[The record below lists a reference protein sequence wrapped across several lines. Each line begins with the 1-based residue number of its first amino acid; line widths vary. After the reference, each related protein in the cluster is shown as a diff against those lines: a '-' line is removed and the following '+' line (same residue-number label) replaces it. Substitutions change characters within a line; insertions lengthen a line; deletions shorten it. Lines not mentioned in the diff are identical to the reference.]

1 VTDTKIGLDFSAT
14 TASAVTEVNK
24 LSASIREQTTAA
36 TVAGNAQEQ
45 LGKDV
50 AITRAKQIEAI
61 EAVRRA
67 KDAEREHTLVL
78 QAFGKESRE
87 AAQSAAKLTAAQ
99 NDAKRASN
107 AASESL
113 ESTAK
118 AARAVADA
126 EDGKLSAATKR
137 AAAQLARMGQ
147 DAERTTGDLRKLDL
161 AVIASASAAEKGTK
175 SFAGFLSS
183 FAGNLAAGAVGHLAS
198 GLREGAGF
206 VLETAASYETM
217 RISLETVTGSSAK
230 AATEFA
236 RLQAFAAATPFAVE
250 EVTNAYIKLANRGI
264 TPTDRAMTAFGNTSS
279 AMGKSLDDFVEAV
292 ADAITGE
299 NERLKEFGIV
309 GKLAGEQVQYT
320 FRGVTTSVKRD
331 AASIAEYLTRIGETN
346 FGGGM
351 EKQSHSLS
359 GMWSTLKDNFA
370 AFADQLVQGGVGD
383 ALKDVMTGLTG
394 ATGGADGFAK
404 SLGKD
409 LGDAIRLTA
418 QVLGLLVTTLRTV
431 AEGWHAVS
439 GAITDS
445 KQIYALAEDQQR
457 KLHGEIGVL
466 EERLI
471 DSTRAMDGAR
481 DSMSDWLAQTM
492 LSTNAQLAL
501 ANATNVARRA
511 AWEASVQQAQ
521 LAKAQED
528 RARTAAA
535 FIANEE
541 AKQRNADRRAKEG
554 ELSGLMSDKSLSPSE
569 KKRKNEL
576 MKELDVAAPAKAKKG
591 KKKDPNKLAADQM
604 DFDADVAV
612 YEAKLAKD
620 LRKENAKD
628 AEAAYERENALRER
642 RLAAIGREEELLDA
656 RGAAEAERIDTVF
669 YMVDVEGQAEA
680 RRRELQDSRVAR
692 EEELARWQVTNAK
705 TEADREKARTRLD
718 EAEHKKRL
726 LTLNRATAEERKTL
740 AARQAMVEKVTNH
753 VTGLAD
759 ALVSGLEAAAEGEKG
774 AVAKSVGTYLKGV
787 SVRMGIK
794 ALEEGVL
801 AVASAAS
808 MNYPAAAAHGTAAGM
823 ALIAAGAAAGG
834 AVGFTALGNSQ
845 AAAGGGGGSS
855 SGSVPSTPTG
865 TGPISN
871 GGAQRDSNKK
881 LEGQEVPVSYEERR
895 RSAPQTPMG
904 ERPVVINVNV
914 GMMLGDKD
922 KRQLGQD
929 LTKLIRESD
938 SSGRRY

>member
-1 VTDTKIGLDFSAT
+1 MTDKIGVVFAAQT
-14 TASAVTEVNK
+14 EAAVTEVNK
-24 LSASIREQTTAA
+24 LSASIREHTTAA

-50 AITRAKQIEAI
+50 SITRAKQIEMT

-67 KDAEREHTLVL
+67 KDAQAEHTLVV
-78 QAFGKESRE
+78 QAFGKDSRE
-87 AAQSAAKLTAAQ
+87 AAQSAAKLTSAQ

-107 AASESL
+107 AAAESL

-118 AARAVADA
+118 AARALADA

-161 AVIASASAAEKGTK
+161 AVIASANAAEKGQR
-175 SFAGFLSS
+175 SFAGFLGS
-183 FAGNLAAGAVGHLAS
+183 FAGNVAAGVVGHLAS

-279 AMGKSLDDFVEAV
+279 AMGKTLDDFVEAV
-292 ADAITGE
+292 ADAVTGE

-331 AASIAEYLTRIGETN
+331 AASITEYLTRIGESN
-346 FGGGM
+346 FAGGM
-351 EKQSHSLS
+351 EKQSQSLS

-370 AFADQLVQGGVGD
+370 TFADQLVQGGVGD
-383 ALKDVMTGLTG
+383 ALKEIMGGLTD
-394 ATGGADGFAK
+394 ATGGAESFAK
-404 SLGKD
+404 SLGAD

-418 QVLGLLVTTLRTV
+418 KVLGALVKVVGAV
-431 AEGWHAVS
+431 ADGWHAVS
-439 GAITDS
+439 SAITDS
-445 KQIYALAEDQQR
+445 SQIYAMAEDQQR
-457 KLHGEIGVL
+457 KLHGELGVL
-466 EERLI
+466 EDRLI

-481 DSMSDWLAQTM
+481 ETMSDWLAQTT
-492 LSTNAQLAL
+492 LSTHAQLAL
-501 ANATNVARRA
+501 ADATNVARRA
-511 AWEASVQQAQ
+511 AWEASVQQAR
-521 LAKAQED
+521 LAAAQED

-535 FIANEE
+535 FTANEE
-541 AKQRNADRRAKEG
+541 AKRRNADRTAKQG
-554 ELSGLMSDKSLSPSE
+554 ELSELMDATNLSPSE
-569 KKRKNEL
+569 KKRRAEL
-576 MKELDVAAPAKAKKG
+576 QKELDVPTPKKG
-591 KKKDPNKLAADQM
+591 KKAKKKDPNKLASDQM

-620 LRKENAKD
+620 LRKENLKD
-628 AEAAYERENALRER
+628 QEAAFERESALRER
-642 RLAAIGREEELLDA
+642 RLSDLDREMGLPGA
-656 RGAAEAERIDTVF
+656 RGGAGAERIDAGF
-669 YMVDVEGQAEA
+669 FMVHLEGEAEA
-680 RRRELQDSRVAR
+680 RRRELQDSRIAR

-718 EAEHKKRL
+718 EVEHKKRL
-726 LTLNRATAEERKTL
+726 LVLNRATAEEKKTL
-740 AARQAMVEKVTNH
+740 AARQAMVEKVTTH

-774 AVAKSVGTYLKGV
+774 AVAKAVGSYLKGV
-787 SVRMGIK
+787 SVRMGMK
-794 ALEEGVL
+794 GLEESVL

-808 MNYPAAAAHGTAAGM
+808 YNYPAAAAHGTAAGM
-823 ALIAAGAAAGG
+823 AFAASAAAGVG
-834 AVGFTALGNSQ
+834 AGALTAIGNARADSG
-845 AAAGGGGGSS
+845 AGGGE
-855 SGSVPSTPTG
+855 SVPSTPAG
-865 TGPISN
+865 TGASATS
-871 GGAQRDSNKK
+871 GGIQRESGKK
-881 LEGQEVPVSYEERR
+881 LEGQEVPVSFEERR
-895 RSAPQTPMG
+895 RSAPHASMS
-904 ERPVVINVNV
+904 ERQIVVNV
-914 GMMLGDKD
+914 TVGTMMGDKD
-922 KRQLGQD
+922 KKQLGQD
-929 LTKLIRESD
+929 LSKLIREAESA
-938 SSGRRY
+938 GRRY

>member
-1 VTDTKIGLDFSAT
+1 MTDTKIGVVFSAQT
-14 TASAVTEVNK
+14 DAAVSEVNK

-50 AITRAKQIEAI
+50 AVTRARQIEAT

-67 KDAEREHTLVL
+67 KDAQAEHTLVV
-78 QAFGKESRE
+78 QAFGKDSRE

-99 NDAKRASN
+99 QDAKRASN
-107 AASESL
+107 AAAESL

-161 AVIASASAAEKGTK
+161 AVIASANAAEKGTK
-175 SFAGFLSS
+175 SFAGFLGS
-183 FAGNLAAGAVGHLAS
+183 FAGNVAAGAVGHLAS
-198 GLREGAGF
+198 GLHEGAAF

-217 RISLETVTGSSAK
+217 RISLETVTGSSAR

-236 RLQAFAAATPFAVE
+236 RLQQFAAATPFAVE

-331 AASIAEYLTRIGETN
+331 AASITEYLTRIGETN

-351 EKQSHSLS
+351 EKQSASLA

-370 AFADQLVQGGVGD
+370 SFADQLVQGGVGD
-383 ALKDVMTGLTG
+383 ALKEVMSGLTG
-394 ATGGADGFAK
+394 ATGGAESFAK
-404 SLGKD
+404 SLGSD

-418 QVLGLLVTTLRTV
+418 KVLGLLVTTLRTV

-445 KQIYALAEDQQR
+445 KQIYAMAEDQQR
-457 KLHGEIGVL
+457 KLHGELGVL
-466 EERLI
+466 EDRLI

-481 DSMSDWLAQTM
+481 DSMTDWLAQTT

-501 ANATNVARRA
+501 ADATNVARRA
-511 AWEASVQQAQ
+511 AWEASVQQAR
-521 LAKAQED
+521 LAAAQEE

-535 FIANEE
+535 FTANEE
-541 AKQRNADRRAKEG
+541 AKRRNAERHAMEG
-554 ELSGLMSDKSLSPSE
+554 ELSGLMADKSLSPSE
-569 KKRKNEL
+569 KKRKAAL
-576 MKELDVAAPAKAKKG
+576 MKELDVPTPAKKG

-628 AEAAYERENALRER
+628 AEAAFERESALRER
-642 RLAAIGREEELLDA
+642 RLSELDREMELLDA
-656 RGAAEAERIDTVF
+656 TGAAEAERIDAVF
-669 YMVDVEGQAEA
+669 FLVDMEGKAEA
-680 RRRELQDSRVAR
+680 RRRELQDSRIAR

-705 TEADREKARTRLD
+705 SEADREKARTRLD

-726 LTLNRATAEERKTL
+726 LALNRATAEERKTL
-740 AARQAMVEKVTNH
+740 AARQAMVEKVTTH

-774 AVAKSVGTYLKGV
+774 AVAKAVGSYLKGV

-794 ALEEGVL
+794 GLEESVL

-808 MNYPAAAAHGTAAGM
+808 YNYPAAAAHGTAAGM
-823 ALIAAGAAAGG
+823 AFAASAAAGVG
-834 AVGFTALGNSQ
+834 AGALTAVGNARADSGS
-845 AAAGGGGGSS
+845 GGGV
-855 SGSVPSTPTG
+855 VPSAPTG
-865 TGPISN
+865 TAATAT
-871 GGAQRDSNKK
+871 GGGVQRESGKK
-881 LEGQEVPVSYEERR
+881 LEAQEVPVSFEERR
-895 RSAPQTPMG
+895 RSAPHTPMA
-904 ERPVVINVNV
+904 ERQIVINVNV
-914 GMMLGDKD
+914 GTMLGDKD

-929 LTKLIRESD
+929 LSKIIREAESA
-938 SSGRRY
+938 GRRY

>member
-1 VTDTKIGLDFSAT
+1 MTATRIDVEIGAT
-14 TASAVTEVNK
+14 TAAAVSEVNK
-24 LSASIREQTTAA
+24 LSGAIRESTTAA

-50 AITRAKQIEAI
+50 AVTRARQIEAT

-67 KDAEREHTLVL
+67 KEAQAEHTLVV
-78 QAFGKESRE
+78 QAFGKDSRE

-107 AASESL
+107 AAAESL

-126 EDGKLSAATKR
+126 EDGKLSTATKR

-161 AVIASASAAEKGTK
+161 AVIASANAAEKGTK
-175 SFAGFLSS
+175 SFAGFLGS

-198 GLREGAGF
+198 GLHEGAAF

-236 RLQAFAAATPFAVE
+236 RLQQFAAATPFAVE

-264 TPTDRAMTAFGNTSS
+264 TPTDRALTAFGNTSS
-279 AMGKSLDDFVEAV
+279 AMGKTLDDFVEAV
-292 ADAITGE
+292 ADAVTGE

-309 GKLAGEQVQYT
+309 GQLAGEQVQYT

-331 AASIAEYLTRIGETN
+331 AASITEYLTRIGEAN

-351 EKQSHSLS
+351 EKQSASMA

-383 ALKDVMTGLTG
+383 ALKEVMTGLIG
-394 ATGGADGFAK
+394 ATGGADSFAK
-404 SLGKD
+404 SLGAD

-418 QVLGLLVTTLRTV
+418 KVLGALVKVLGAV
-431 AEGWHAVS
+431 ADGWHAVS
-439 GAITDS
+439 SAITDS
-445 KQIYALAEDQQR
+445 SQIYALAEDQQR
-457 KLHGEIGVL
+457 KLHGELGVL
-466 EERLI
+466 EDRLI

-481 DSMSDWLAQTM
+481 DSMSDWLGTTT

-501 ANATNVARRA
+501 ADATNVARRA
-511 AWEASVQQAQ
+511 AWEASVQQAR
-521 LAKAQED
+521 LAAAQED

-535 FIANEE
+535 FTANEE
-541 AKQRNADRRAKEG
+541 AKRRNAERHAMEG
-554 ELSGLMSDKSLSPSE
+554 ELSGLMADKSLSPSE
-569 KKRKNEL
+569 KKRKAAL
-576 MKELDVAAPAKAKKG
+576 MKELDVPTPAKAKKG

-628 AEAAYERENALRER
+628 AEAAFERESALRER
-642 RLAAIGREEELLDA
+642 RLSDLDREMEMLDA
-656 RGAAEAERIDTVF
+656 TGAAEAERIDAVF
-669 YMVDVEGQAEA
+669 FLVDMEGEAEA
-680 RRRELQDSRVAR
+680 RRRELQDSRIAR

-726 LTLNRATAEERKTL
+726 LALNRATAEERKTL

-774 AVAKSVGTYLKGV
+774 AVAKAVGSYLKG
-787 SVRMGIK
+787 SAVRMGMVG
-794 ALEEGVL
+794 LEESVL
-801 AVASAAS
+801 ALASAAS
-808 MNYPAAAAHGTAAGM
+808 YNYPAAAAHGTAAGM
-823 ALIAAGAAAGG
+823 AFAASAAAGVG
-834 AVGFTALGNSQ
+834 AGAFTAIGNARADS
-845 AAAGGGGGSS
+845 GGE
-855 SGSVPSTPTG
+855 SVPSTPTG
-865 TGPISN
+865 TGASVT
-871 GGAQRDSNKK
+871 GGGIQRESGKK
-881 LEGQEVPVSYEERR
+881 LEGQEVPVSFEERR
-895 RSAPQTPMG
+895 RSAPSMSATG
-904 ERPVVINVNV
+904 DRPIVINVSV
-914 GMMLGDKD
+914 GTMLGDKD

-929 LTKLIRESD
+929 LSRLIREAD
-938 SSGRRY
+938 SAGRRY